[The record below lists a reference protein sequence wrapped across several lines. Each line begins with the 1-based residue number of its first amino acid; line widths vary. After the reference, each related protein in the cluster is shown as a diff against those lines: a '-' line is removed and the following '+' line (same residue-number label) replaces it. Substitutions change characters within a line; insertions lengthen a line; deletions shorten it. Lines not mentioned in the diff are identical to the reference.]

1 MAMRLS
7 GSNGDTIRCNSRR
20 RKTSN
25 NSNNNN
31 NNSNSTV
38 KNNSIQKL
46 NIDGFFFD
54 SSAVAA
60 ILRDTDGYNNND
72 NSQRFKSREIIFR
85 NVSID
90 ATVLQGANELL
101 RHRTNDNTR
110 STFRGEAK
118 EADNNSTTSTI
129 TNTNIDIIHCS
140 GLVSEL
146 IRIVLP
152 MTRRFGFAGNIP
164 IAHNLDTEGL
174 SVIGENLGSTGTNA
188 GVPTQTDDRNADPRG
203 DRNNSAVRLKSLVL
217 KGTRLESSGFHQ
229 FCGGLGVNTTLEDLQ
244 MSNCILEE
252 NDVLLLASALQ
263 KNRSLKS
270 VFFASCKFGT
280 KSRLPSVSQT
290 NFNVETTQSINN
302 TCPQINFPIV
312 LEGLVRHPTL
322 ESLKIYDM
330 CCNEQAIQAIGNILS
345 SPESKLRQLGL
356 KNNLSHPH
364 SKLPGV
370 SHHLFRALS
379 HNQHLTYLKISGN
392 NLNDE
397 NMIELG
403 RILTES
409 KTSMQT
415 LSITDNVITHGLLPL
430 AFRLSDAKSL
440 RYLDVL
446 RNPITD
452 QSKKAMVSA
461 LKTNVQLE
469 RLDLDGSW
477 DEEKFWWLNL
487 NRGGRRALQVS
498 GKKNLPSSLWPT
510 ILERAY
516 NIPMSRN
523 SKQPSSTTN
532 IEVVY
537 YLIRRIPWL
546 FEKASAS
553 TDVVVRQ
560 SKPELKRQRK
570 RGVKSDCMETDA
582 PKAKRKFNA

>member
-1 MAMRLS
+1 MTMRLW
-7 GSNGDTIRCNSRR
+7 CNSRR
-20 RKTSN
+20 RRTSN
-25 NSNNNN
+25 SNVK
-31 NNSNSTV
+31 NST
-38 KNNSIQKL
+38 NSIQKL

-60 ILRDTDGYNNND
+60 ILRGTDGFNDND
-72 NSQRFKSREIIFR
+72 NSQRFQSREIIFR

-90 ATVLQGANELL
+90 ATVLQGASELL
-101 RHRTNDNTR
+101 RHRNI
-110 STFRGEAK
+110 STFRGK
-118 EADNNSTTSTI
+118 TGKTKGTDHSTSTI

-152 MTRRFGFAGNIP
+152 TTRRFGFAGNIP

-174 SVIGENLGSTGTNA
+174 SVIGENLGGTGTNA
-188 GVPTQTDDRNADPRG
+188 SVPTQTDDCNGDHRG
-203 DRNNSAVRLKSLVL
+203 DRNSAVRLKSLVL
-217 KGTRLESSGFHQ
+217 KGTRLESSGFYQ
-229 FCGGLGVNTTLEDLQ
+229 FCGGLGINTTLEDLQ

-252 NDVLLLASALQ
+252 DDVLLLASALR

-280 KSRLPSVSQT
+280 KSRSPFVSQN
-290 NFNVETTQSINN
+290 NFRVETTQSLNN
-302 TCPQINFPIV
+302 TYPQINLPIV
-312 LEGLVRHPTL
+312 LEAMVRHPTL
-322 ESLKIYDM
+322 ESLNIYDM

-345 SPESKLRQLGL
+345 STESKLRHLGL

-370 SHHLFRALS
+370 SYHLFRALS

-392 NLNDE
+392 NLNDG

-409 KTSMQT
+409 KTSIQT
-415 LSITDNVITHGLLPL
+415 LSITDNLISHGLLPL
-430 AFRLSDAKSL
+430 ASRLSDAKSL

-446 RNPITD
+446 RNPMTD
-452 QSKKAMVSA
+452 QSKKAMVYA
-461 LKTNVQLE
+461 LKNNVQLE

-487 NRGGRRALQVS
+487 NRGGRRALQAS
-498 GKKNLPSSLWPT
+498 GKKNVPSSLWPT

-516 NIPMSRN
+516 NIPLSTN

-553 TDVVVRQ
+553 TRVVRE
-560 SKPELKRQRK
+560 SKPEQKRQRK
-570 RGVKSDCMETDA
+570 RVVKANCMEA
-582 PKAKRKFNA
+582 EPKAKRKFNAY